1 MLVHSRLNVW
11 IQIADKN
18 FIELFRPW
26 PKKIF
31 VISFSQVQISRRMG
45 LVVRVDESEKNL
57 QNNLIRKGSKKK
69 SYLEGVPSWA
79 NHGFAPVI
87 IPLFL
92 FPFDIWLFTIR
103 VLVIGIS
110 ARMVNFIFF

>member
-1 MLVHSRLNVW
+1 MLVHSCLNVW
-11 IQIADKN
+11 IKVADKN
-18 FIELFRPW
+18 FIELMRPW
-26 PKKIF
+26 PEKIF

-57 QNNLIRKGSKKK
+57 
-69 SYLEGVPSWA
+69 EGVPSRA

-87 IPLFL
+87 IPVFL
-92 FPFDIWLFTIR
+92 FPFDIRLLTFRI
-103 VLVIGIS
+103 LVIGIS